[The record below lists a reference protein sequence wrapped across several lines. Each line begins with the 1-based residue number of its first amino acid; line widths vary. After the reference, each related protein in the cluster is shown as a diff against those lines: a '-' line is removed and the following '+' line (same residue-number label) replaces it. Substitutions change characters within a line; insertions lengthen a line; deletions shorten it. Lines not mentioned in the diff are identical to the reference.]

1 MLWKISL
8 KNLVLKNHAKCL
20 GKWALHVQVFIQ
32 LILTANLKTNLLL
45 KVIAHCQMAKLQLVS
60 IGVNFHN
67 KYLAHVIEQP
77 NFRIPNPQYLQR
89 NFRFDFFNDSENT
102 F

>member
-77 NFRIPNPQYLQR
+77 NFRIPNPQYL
-89 NFRFDFFNDSENT
+89 
-102 F
+102 